1 MALKHSNGPSGQNRS
16 IDKKLTEEKDGVGEA
31 SRTEME
37 AVQQCTESWSLCQ
50 CLCVCVVGMLYGS
63 VVV

>member
-37 AVQQCTESWSLCQ
+37 ALQQCTES
-50 CLCVCVVGMLYGS
+50 
-63 VVV
+63 